1 MTPASDREDIDH
13 DYTDDVVC
21 PYCGNSHDSTEFR
34 ADNVQETSY
43 DCDECGKEF
52 IVTMNIE
59 VTFSTERK
67 KAPHA

>member
-1 MTPASDREDIDH
+1 M
-13 DYTDDVVC
+13 VC